1 MRSVGAAAVTAGLL
15 FVPLASAA
23 TFGRPAEIPL
33 ARTPVSVVVMDA
45 TQDGGSDIVLANA
58 AGPTLTLLPGR
69 QDGSFER
76 PVEIGTG
83 PLPRTL
89 VVGDFDNDG
98 GDDVAVAS
106 EDQVTVYAGIDGSL
120 VRQGSSIARAPATL
134 ATGDFDGDGNLDLVA
149 GATAEASVE
158 VLLGAGDGTFA
169 PARRYPVSLPATGLL
184 VADLN
189 GDEAPDLAAS
199 GDGVSI
205 LFGHGDGTFAPY
217 RPGAGLRGAT
227 ALAAEDF
234 DGDGLVD
241 LAIAHGS
248 NLVTVIHNQGDET
261 FVNGASYRVGGVPW
275 KLAVGDVDGDG
286 TTDIVS
292 ANRGT
297 NDVSV
302 LLGLPDGSFREQ
314 PRLRVG
320 RTPIQL
326 ALEDL
331 DGEGTL
337 DLVTANRRSKSVTV
351 MLNGADAPQ
360 PIVCLV
366 PPAARR
372 TVATARRMLEA
383 ARCRLGTIR
392 RKYSKRVRRGRV
404 IALIPVPGARLP
416 ADTAVTLLVSR
427 GPRKR

>member
-1 MRSVGAAAVTAGLL
+1 MRPVGAAAVTAGLL

-33 ARTPVSVVVMDA
+33 TRTPVSVVVMDA
-45 TQDGGSDIVLANA
+45 TQDGGSDIVLADA
-58 AGPTLTLLPGR
+58 AGPPLTLLPGR

-83 PLPRTL
+83 PPPRTL
-89 VVGDFDNDG
+89 AVGDFDNDG
-98 GDDVAVAS
+98 ADDVAVAS
-106 EDQVTVYAGIDGSL
+106 EDVTVYAGIDGSL
-120 VRQGSSIARAPATL
+120 VRQGSSIARASATL
-134 ATGDFDGDGNLDLVA
+134 ATGDFDGDGNLDLVT
-149 GATAEASVE
+149 GAVAEASVE
-158 VLLGAGDGTFA
+158 VLMGAGDGTFVA
-169 PARRYPVSLPATGLL
+169 TQRYPVSLPATGLL

-189 GDEAPDLAAS
+189 GDEAPDIAAS
-199 GDGVSI
+199 GDGASI
-205 LFGHGDGTFAPY
+205 LFGNGDGTFAPY
-217 RPGAGLRGAT
+217 RHGAGFRGAT

-241 LAIAHGS
+241 LALAHGS
-248 NLVTVIHNQGDET
+248 NLVTVVHNQGDET
-261 FVNGASYRVGGVPW
+261 FVNAASYRVGGVPW

-302 LLGLPDGSFREQ
+302 LLGLPDGTFRRQ
-314 PRLRVG
+314 FRVRVG
-320 RTPIQL
+320 RTPVQL

-331 DGEGTL
+331 DGEGTV

-366 PPAARR
+366 PRAARR
-372 TVATARRMLEA
+372 TVATARLMLEA
-383 ARCRLGTIR
+383 AHCRLGTIR
-392 RKYSKRVRRGRV
+392 RRYSKRVRRGRV
-404 IALIPVPGARLP
+404 IALAPVPGARLP